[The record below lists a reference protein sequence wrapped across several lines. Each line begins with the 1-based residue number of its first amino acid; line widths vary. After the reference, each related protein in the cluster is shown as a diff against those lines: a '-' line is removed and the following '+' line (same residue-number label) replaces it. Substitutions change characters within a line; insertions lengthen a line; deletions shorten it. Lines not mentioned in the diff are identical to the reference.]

1 MGPRTVAGLTA
12 VALTCV
18 LTACSS
24 GTSSTSSGTTTT
36 ALPSSSVTPV
46 TGAAAYP
53 VTVTSCGRTLT
64 FDKAPERVV
73 VDGEVYAIPLFQLGV
88 GDRVVK
94 LANHLSGKIRDNFDV
109 DPQVAATLRALPVL
123 NAKATGGV
131 SDEALLAERPDLV
144 IQAYDGADFGS
155 AGGKEAVDKLAAK
168 GVKVFTLAPDCGGN
182 LEDSLADITRLGQVF
197 GVPDKAAQLLATA
210 QERIAAARAKAQAA
224 TNGRVPK
231 VFFLDAVADDGTVYG
246 NTGAFNVELI
256 RAAGG
261 DPVPAT
267 GDPDDIYTLSKE
279 AVAAARPDI
288 AATYS
293 QDDPPGPRLE
303 KLWKLQPDAP
313 ATTAK
318 RSVVLTYPDGGGTVE
333 YVELLAGAVADWGAA
348 TG

>member
-1 MGPRTVAGLTA
+1 MRSTPLAGLTA
-12 VALTCV
+12 LALVGV
-18 LTACSS
+18 LTACGS
-24 GTSSTSSGTTTT
+24 GSTSTSPGTTTGTT
-36 ALPSSSVTPV
+36 AAPASPGTP
-46 TGAAAYP
+46 AAFP

-109 DPQVAATLRALPVL
+109 DPTTAATLRALPVL
-123 NAKATGGV
+123 TTKTSGGV

-144 IQAYDGADFGS
+144 IQAYDGADFGA
-155 AGGKEAVDKLAAK
+155 AGGKEAVDRLADK

-182 LEDSLADITRLGQVF
+182 LDDSLADITRLGQIF
-197 GVPDKAAQLLATA
+197 GMPDKAAKLVATA
-210 QERIAAARAKAQAA
+210 KDRIAAARAKAQAA
-224 TNGRVPK
+224 TKGRVPK
-231 VFFLDAVADDGTVYG
+231 VFFLDAIADDGTVYG
-246 NTGAFNVELI
+246 NTGAFNIELI

-261 DPVPAT
+261 EPVPAT
-267 GDPDDIYTLSKE
+267 GDPNDIYTLSKE

-313 ATTAK
+313 ATKAK

-333 YVELLAGAVADWGAA
+333 YVELLADAIAAWGAA
-348 TG
+348 G